1 MAAHSRF
8 LAWRIPGTEE
18 PVGLP
23 SMGSHRV
30 RHDRCDLAAAAAE
43 NTKGGRTE
51 NLNLKY
57 RLRNTGF
64 HISEMKKSF
73 VPRKHSYMLY
83 FSQLSKAQRCLFG
96 GHEQSSHVIWSQQ
109 LGDKRGEGLY

>member
-1 MAAHSRF
+1 MGCR
-8 LAWRIPGTEE
+8 LWGRR
-18 PVGLP
+18 VG
-23 SMGSHRV
+23 
-30 RHDRCDLAAAAAE
+30 HDRRDLAAAE

-73 VPRKHSYMLY
+73 VPRNHSYMLY
-83 FSQLSKAQRCLFG
+83 FSQLAKAQRCLFG
-96 GHEQSSHVIWSQQ
+96 GHEQSSHVIRSQQQ
-109 LGDKRGEGLY
+109 LGDKREEGLY